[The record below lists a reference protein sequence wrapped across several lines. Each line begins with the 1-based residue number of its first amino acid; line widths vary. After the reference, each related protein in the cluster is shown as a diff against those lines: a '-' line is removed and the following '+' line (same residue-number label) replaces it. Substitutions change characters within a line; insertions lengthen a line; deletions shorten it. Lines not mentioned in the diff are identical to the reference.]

1 MSTPNGALDKAL
13 AAARAGRQAA
23 EADLFEELR
32 IPSVSTLPEHSQDV
46 RHNCEWLAGRFQ
58 ALGFE
63 VSVTEVEPGGH
74 PVLQADLVGPGEA
87 PSLTIYGHYDVQPPD
102 PVELWI
108 SPPFEPTVRDGLV
121 YARGSADNK
130 GNHMA
135 ALKAAQYALAAGGP
149 PLDLR
154 FLIEG
159 EEEISGPSLPR
170 YIRENAG
177 RLGTDHV
184 LLWDG
189 GFSPDGRPEL
199 VTGLRG
205 LLYVELFARGPAI
218 DLHSGAFG
226 GVAPN
231 PLNTLALVIAALK
244 DREGR
249 ITIPG
254 FYDGVGEPAP
264 EEMADWDRSEA
275 FGERLRELMGARALE
290 GEQAYSPVDRVW
302 SRPTL
307 DVNGFVGGFTG
318 EGKKTVI
325 PATGRA
331 KVSMRLVPGQE
342 PMRIL
347 EALRAYVAELATP
360 GVEIDVEL
368 LGAAAPVLAGAE
380 HEAARA
386 LSDAY
391 AASFGQPAA
400 RLRTGGT
407 IPVAV
412 DFLEA
417 VGAPMVISGLS
428 QAGAA
433 AHSPN
438 ECFSLDHYHRG
449 TEALLRFFWAL
460 GASR

>member
-1 MSTPNGALDKAL
+1 MSAPNAALDKAL
-13 AAARAGRQAA
+13 AAARAGRQTA

-46 RHNCEWLAGRFQ
+46 RHNCEWLAERFR
-58 ALGFE
+58 ALGFN
-63 VSVTEVEPGGH
+63 VGVTEVQPGGH
-74 PVLQADLVGPGEA
+74 PVLQADLMGPGEA
-87 PSLTIYGHYDVQPPD
+87 PRLTIYGHYDVQPPD

-135 ALKAAQYALAAGGP
+135 ALKAAEYALAAGGP

-170 YIRENAG
+170 YIRENAS
-177 RLGTDHV
+177 RLTTDHV

-205 LLYVELFARGPAI
+205 LLYVELVARGPAI

-249 ITIPG
+249 IDIPG
-254 FYDGVGEPAP
+254 FYDGVGEPAA

-290 GEQAYSPVDRVW
+290 GEQAYSPVDRIW

-325 PATGRA
+325 PASGRA

-347 EALRAYVAELATP
+347 EALRAYVSELTTP

-368 LGAAAPVLAGAE
+368 LGAAAPVLAGAD
-380 HEAARA
+380 HVAARA

-412 DFLEA
+412 DFQEA

-460 GASR
+460 GDSG

>member
-1 MSTPNGALDKAL
+1 
-13 AAARAGRQAA
+13 
-23 EADLFEELR
+23 
-32 IPSVSTLPEHSQDV
+32 
-46 RHNCEWLAGRFQ
+46 
-58 ALGFE
+58 
-63 VSVTEVEPGGH
+63 
-74 PVLQADLVGPGEA
+74 VLQADLAGPPGA

-102 PVELWI
+102 PVELWR

-135 ALKAAQYALAAGGP
+135 ALKAAEHALAAGGP
-149 PLDLR
+149 PLSLR
-154 FLIEG
+154 FLMEG
-159 EEEISGPSLPR
+159 EEETSGPSLPR
-170 YIRENAG
+170 YIRENAA
-177 RLGTDHV
+177 RLRTDHV

-205 LLYVELFARGPAI
+205 LLYVELVARGPAV

-231 PLNTLALVIAALK
+231 PLNTLALVIGYLK
-244 DREGR
+244 DRAGY

-254 FYDGVGEPAP
+254 FYDGVGKPGP
-264 EEMADWDRSEA
+264 EEVADWDRSPA

-290 GEQAYSPVDRVW
+290 GESAFSPVDRVW

-331 KVSMRLVPGQE
+331 KVSMRLVPGQD
-342 PMRIL
+342 PIRIL
-347 EALRAYVAELATP
+347 EALRTYVSTLTTP
-360 GVEIDVEL
+360 GVEIEVEL
-368 LGAAAPVLAGAE
+368 LGSAAPVLVGAD

-428 QAGAA
+428 QPGAA

-449 TEALLRFFWAL
+449 IEALLRLFWAL
-460 GASR
+460 GVRR